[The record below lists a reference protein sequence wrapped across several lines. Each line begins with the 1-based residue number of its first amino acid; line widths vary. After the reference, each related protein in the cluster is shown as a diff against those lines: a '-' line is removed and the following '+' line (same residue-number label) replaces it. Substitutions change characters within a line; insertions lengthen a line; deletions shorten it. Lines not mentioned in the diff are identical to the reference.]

1 MNITIED
8 LQRFSDE
15 GDQNAK
21 RILNSIEQYK
31 TQKIQQVTAEIRAK
45 ATGIT
50 AILGKPEVYTDH
62 DVNPWLEIADI
73 ANDIVDIIQPTDDDT
88 EVIG

>member
-21 RILNSIEQYK
+21 RILISIEQYK

-45 ATGIT
+45 ASGIT
-50 AILGKPEVYTDH
+50 AILGKPEVYTGH

-88 EVIG
+88 EVIV